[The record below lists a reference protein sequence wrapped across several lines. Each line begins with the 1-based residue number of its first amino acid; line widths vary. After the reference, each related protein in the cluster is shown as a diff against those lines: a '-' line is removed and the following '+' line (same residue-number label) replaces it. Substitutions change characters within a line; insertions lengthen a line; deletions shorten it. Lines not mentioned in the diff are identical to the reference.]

1 MNPAYFRFL
10 AKTKIAAIAVL
21 ALAGCATDHPLVSIC
36 AIQPLG
42 AQGGVAIVRMQCE
55 AEGERI

>member
-1 MNPAYFRFL
+1 MKHFL
-10 AKTKIAAIAVL
+10 AGFALYAAL
-21 ALAGCATDHPLVSIC
+21 ALAGFLAGCATDHPLVSIC
-36 AIQPLG
+36 AIQPIG